1 MDVKIYKV
9 EISGTSGYC
18 YYPEYKKR
26 RDKLELIKD
35 VLENAGVTLL
45 PYEEPKYKKAPES
58 PEEGYEPEYDYHSY
72 PFLESRDVFLT
83 AEEFLKVAEV
93 VDCKIVRTF
102 TKSMDISRYFQQVDS
117 KLEEQLAGLAGNTYN
132 SHCEVHMPGMALSTY
147 NEVCL
152 LEDACSDELQR
163 NISVGWR
170 IIAACPQPDQRRP
183 DYILGR
189 FNANLQQASD
199 SASRGEK

>member
-9 EISGTSGYC
+9 ELTGMSGYC
-18 YYPEYKKR
+18 YYPEYKNR
-26 RDKLELIKD
+26 RDKLEAIKD
-35 VLENAGVTLL
+35 VLENAGVILL
-45 PYEEPKYKKAPES
+45 PYAEPKVKSAPEN
-58 PEEGYEPEYDYHSY
+58 PEEGYEPEYEYHSY

-93 VDCKIVRTF
+93 TDCKIIRTF
-102 TKSMDISRYFQQVDS
+102 SKSVDIAKYFQQADS
-117 KLEEQLAGLAGNTYN
+117 KLEEQLAGLAGNVYN
-132 SHCEVHMPGMALSTY
+132 NLCEVHMPGMALATY